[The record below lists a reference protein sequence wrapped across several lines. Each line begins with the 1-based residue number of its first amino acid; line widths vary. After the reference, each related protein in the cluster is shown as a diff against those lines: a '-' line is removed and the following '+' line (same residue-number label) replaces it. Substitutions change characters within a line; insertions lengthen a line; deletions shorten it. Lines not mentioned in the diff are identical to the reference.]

1 LTSNSSVSSTYL
13 PCSTPIIHN
22 INTPFIPIKYP
33 WYERNT
39 PNPLYLSLMFRY
51 LSKVLVLLATT
62 SSFSTNSQCTLRAV
76 SNDAWASEFF
86 RSDDLPK
93 DGLPVYFKGSE
104 KVGLK
109 IMPSSKCPFTVP
121 TVLLDTSL
129 PGWGSGLH
137 PTTYLVLQY
146 LIELREST
154 PSSFKRVVDYG
165 CGSGILLL
173 ACQKLG
179 LGSVS
184 TVGVRIEERRG
195 DDNHFPQILM
205 QIPHFAR
212 TRLTLRRTPFPQH
225 T

>member
-1 LTSNSSVSSTYL
+1 
-13 PCSTPIIHN
+13 
-22 INTPFIPIKYP
+22 
-33 WYERNT
+33 
-39 PNPLYLSLMFRY
+39 MFRY
-51 LSKVLVLLATT
+51 LSKILVLLATT

-109 IMPSSKCPFTVP
+109 IMSSSKSTVVP

-184 TVGVRIEERRG
+184 TVGVRMHEERRG
-195 DDNHFPQILM
+195 N
-205 QIPHFAR
+205 
-212 TRLTLRRTPFPQH
+212 
-225 T
+225 